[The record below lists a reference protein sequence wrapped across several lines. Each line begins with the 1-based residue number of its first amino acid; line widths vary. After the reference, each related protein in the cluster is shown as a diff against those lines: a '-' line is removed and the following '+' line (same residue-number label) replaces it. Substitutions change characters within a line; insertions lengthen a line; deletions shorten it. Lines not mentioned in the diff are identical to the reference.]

1 MGMFWKN
8 ITKPNPKKEKELRD
22 QLIEEELTLKDKL
35 AMILSAY
42 AVLFV
47 PAVLVLLLLAF
58 LMLLISGAI
67 L

>member
-1 MGMFWKN
+1 MGIWKN
-8 ITKPNPKKEKELRD
+8 ITKPNPKKEKELRE
-22 QLIEEELTLKDKL
+22 QLRDEEITAKDKL

-42 AVLFV
+42 VMLFL

-58 LMLLISGAI
+58 LMLLISGA

>member
-22 QLIEEELTLKDKL
+22 QLSEEEITLKDKL

-58 LMLLISGAI
+58 LMLLLSGAI
-67 L
+67 

>member
-22 QLIEEELTLKDKL
+22 QLSEEAITLKDKL
-35 AMILSAY
+35 AMILSAF

-58 LMLLISGAI
+58 LMLLLSGAI
-67 L
+67 

>member
-58 LMLLISGAI
+58 LMLLVSGAI
-67 L
+67 